1 MPKTKDIDLR
11 IKGMHCAGCAANI
24 ERGMAAIEG
33 VEECR
38 VNFALHSSAVVFDSD
53 RINENEVIEKLKDL
67 GYQAEI
73 GTPDI
78 LVSNLI
84 ETTNARHKFMFSL
97 LLSIPIL
104 IFHFWHQFLDGY
116 FISPLWDSII
126 PAVFATIVLFISG
139 SHILTDAFKQGI
151 HFRTNMN
158 TLISMGTLTAYGWS
172 MFALFKNV
180 FHDGHEDLYF
190 ESVGMIITLI
200 LLGRYL
206 ESKSRGKAGEAIQAL
221 IKLKPTKTTAII
233 NHVEIEIESAAVKK
247 GMILL
252 VRPGEKVPTDG
263 EITEGTPVIDESML
277 TGESVPLEKN
287 KNDKVFG
294 GSINGNVPFK
304 MKVTSSI
311 DETLLSQIIKLVTE
325 AQSKKAPVQSLAD
338 KVAGVFVPI
347 VIALAVITYVVWYIF
362 DPNNPM
368 MIRSVISVL
377 IIACPCALG
386 LATPTAILA
395 GTGRAAKEGIIIRGG
410 DILEKITKISAII
423 FDKTGT
429 LTHGELEV
437 VNVIATGKTSE
448 RKLIQLSGSAEA
460 QSEHPIARAIVQ
472 HMKLKEVEP
481 AVIKNVEAF
490 PGFGL
495 TGESNMNTL
504 IIGNRRIMEQ
514 KKILFGQSLIKAEKE
529 MQKGR
534 TVIFI
539 AVNGQV
545 EGIITVSDR
554 LRSEAK
560 DVIQI
565 LKPKMHVGM
574 ISGDNRKTSEGI
586 AHSAGLEHFEAE
598 IKPEQKEVIID
609 SFRRAGYVTAMVGD
623 GINDAPALAAADV
636 GISIGS
642 GTDVA
647 IESSDVVL
655 IRSDL
660 NSIID
665 MFAVSKETM
674 KVIKYNLFWAFFYNF
689 AAIPIAAGLL
699 YPWFGISFSPA
710 VAAAAMAMSSIM
722 VVTNSL
728 RLNYRAL

>member
-1 MPKTKDIDLR
+1 MSRTKEIDLR

-24 ERGMAAIEG
+24 EKGMAGVDG

-38 VNFALHSSAVVFDSD
+38 VNFALHSSVVVFDSD
-53 RINENEVIEKLKDL
+53 KVSEKQIVDKIKEL
-67 GYQAEI
+67 GYQAEV

-78 LVSNLI
+78 LVANLK
-84 ETTNARHKFMFSL
+84 EVVNARQKFMLSL

-104 IFHFWHQFLDGY
+104 IFHFWHQFLDGHL
-116 FISPLWDSII
+116 ISPLWDSII

-139 SHILTDAFKQGI
+139 SQIISDAFKQAL
-151 HFRTNMN
+151 HFRANMN
-158 TLISMGTLTAYGWS
+158 TLIGMGTLTAYFWS
-172 MFALFKNV
+172 LAALYKNIIE
-180 FHDGHEDLYF
+180 DGQEDIFF

-200 LLGRYL
+200 LLGRYI
-206 ESKSRGKAGEAIQAL
+206 EAKSKGKAGEAIQAL
-221 IKLKPTKTTAII
+221 IKLKPSKTTAVI
-233 NHVEIEIESAAVKK
+233 NLVEIEIETAAVKK
-247 GMILL
+247 GMILI
-252 VRPGEKVPTDG
+252 VRPGEKIPTDG
-263 EITEGTPVIDESML
+263 EIIEGMPVIDESML
-277 TGESVPLEKN
+277 TGESLPVEKN
-287 KNDKVFG
+287 KKDMVFG
-294 GSINGNVPFK
+294 GSINGNVPFR
-304 MKVTSSI
+304 MKVTSTS
-311 DETLLSQIIKLVTE
+311 DESLLAHIIKLVTD

-347 VIALAVITYVVWYIF
+347 VIVLAAITFIVWNIF
-362 DPNNPM
+362 DPESPM

-395 GTGRAAKEGIIIRGG
+395 GTGRAAREGIIIRGG
-410 DILEKITKISAII
+410 DILEKITKITAVI

-437 VNVIATGKTSE
+437 VNVLVTGKISE
-448 RKLIQLSGSAEA
+448 RKLTQLAGSAEI
-460 QSEHPIARAIVQ
+460 QSEHPIGRAIVR
-472 HMKLKEVEP
+472 HMKQNEVEP

-495 TGESNMNTL
+495 TGEFNMNIL
-504 IIGNRRIMEQ
+504 IIGNLQFMEQ
-514 KKILFGQSLIKAEKE
+514 KKILFGQSVIKAEQE
-529 MQKGR
+529 MKKGR
-534 TVIFI
+534 TAVFI
-539 AVNGQV
+539 AVNGHV
-545 EGIITVSDR
+545 EGIISVSDR

-560 DVIQI
+560 DVIQT
-565 LKPKMHVGM
+565 LKKTMHVGM
-574 ISGDNRKTSEGI
+574 ISGDNRQTAEGI
-586 AHSAGLEHFEAE
+586 ARSAGLEHFEAE

-655 IRSDL
+655 IRSNL

-665 MFAVSKETM
+665 MFAISKATM
-674 KVIKYNLFWAFFYNF
+674 KVIKRNLFWAFFYNI
-689 AAIPIAAGLL
+689 AAIPIAAGVF

-722 VVTNSL
+722 VVTNSI
-728 RLNYRAL
+728 RLNYKAL

>member
-1 MPKTKDIDLR
+1 
-11 IKGMHCAGCAANI
+11 MHCAGCAANI
-24 ERGMAAIEG
+24 EKGMAGVDG

-38 VNFALHSSAVVFDSD
+38 VNFALHSSVVVFDSD
-53 RINENEVIEKLKDL
+53 KVSEKQIVDKIKEL
-67 GYQAEI
+67 GYQAEV

-78 LVSNLI
+78 LVANLK
-84 ETTNARHKFMFSL
+84 EVVNARQKFMLSL

-104 IFHFWHQFLDGY
+104 IFHFWHQFLDGHL
-116 FISPLWDSII
+116 ISPLWDSII

-139 SHILTDAFKQGI
+139 SQIISDAFKQAL
-151 HFRTNMN
+151 HFRANMN
-158 TLISMGTLTAYGWS
+158 TLIGMGTLTAYFWS
-172 MFALFKNV
+172 LAALYKNIIE
-180 FHDGHEDLYF
+180 DGQEDIFF

-200 LLGRYL
+200 LLGRYI
-206 ESKSRGKAGEAIQAL
+206 EAKSKGKAGEAIQAL
-221 IKLKPTKTTAII
+221 IKLKPSKTTAVI
-233 NHVEIEIESAAVKK
+233 NLVEIEIETAAVKK
-247 GMILL
+247 GMILI
-252 VRPGEKVPTDG
+252 VRPGEKIPTDG
-263 EITEGTPVIDESML
+263 EIIEGMPVIDESML
-277 TGESVPLEKN
+277 TGESLPVEKN
-287 KNDKVFG
+287 KKDMVFG
-294 GSINGNVPFK
+294 GSINGNVPFR
-304 MKVTSSI
+304 MKVTSTS
-311 DETLLSQIIKLVTE
+311 DESLLAHIIKLVTD

-347 VIALAVITYVVWYIF
+347 VIVLAAITFIVWNIF
-362 DPNNPM
+362 DPESPM

-395 GTGRAAKEGIIIRGG
+395 GTGRAAREGIIIRGG
-410 DILEKITKISAII
+410 DILEKITKITAVI

-437 VNVIATGKTSE
+437 VNVLVTGKISE
-448 RKLIQLSGSAEA
+448 RKLTQLAGSAEI
-460 QSEHPIARAIVQ
+460 QSEHPIGRAIVR
-472 HMKLKEVEP
+472 HMKQNEVEP

-495 TGESNMNTL
+495 TGEFNMNIL
-504 IIGNRRIMEQ
+504 IIGNLQFMEQ
-514 KKILFGQSLIKAEKE
+514 KKILFGQSVIKAEQE
-529 MQKGR
+529 MKKGR
-534 TVIFI
+534 TAVFI
-539 AVNGQV
+539 AVNGHV
-545 EGIITVSDR
+545 EGIISVSDR

-560 DVIQI
+560 DVIQT
-565 LKPKMHVGM
+565 LKKTMHVGM
-574 ISGDNRKTSEGI
+574 ISGDNRQTAEGI
-586 AHSAGLEHFEAE
+586 ARSAGLEHFEAE

-655 IRSDL
+655 IRSNL

-665 MFAVSKETM
+665 MFAISKATM
-674 KVIKYNLFWAFFYNF
+674 KVIKRNLFWAFFYNI
-689 AAIPIAAGLL
+689 AAIPIAAGVF

-722 VVTNSL
+722 VVTNSI
-728 RLNYRAL
+728 RLNYKAL

>member
-1 MPKTKDIDLR
+1 
-11 IKGMHCAGCAANI
+11 MHCAGCAANI
-24 ERGMAAIEG
+24 EKGMAGVDG

-38 VNFALHSSAVVFDSD
+38 VNFALHSSVVVFDSD
-53 RINENEVIEKLKDL
+53 KVSEKQIVDKIKEL
-67 GYQAEI
+67 GYQAEV

-78 LVSNLI
+78 LVANLK
-84 ETTNARHKFMFSL
+84 EVVNARQKFMLSL

-104 IFHFWHQFLDGY
+104 IFHFWHQFLDGHL
-116 FISPLWDSII
+116 ISLLWDSII

-139 SHILTDAFKQGI
+139 SQIISDAFKQAL
-151 HFRTNMN
+151 HFRANMN
-158 TLISMGTLTAYGWS
+158 TLISMGTLTAYCWS
-172 MFALFKNV
+172 LAALYKNIIEN
-180 FHDGHEDLYF
+180 GQEDIFF

-200 LLGRYL
+200 LLGRYI
-206 ESKSRGKAGEAIQAL
+206 EAKSKGKAGEAIQAL
-221 IKLKPTKTTAII
+221 IKLKPSKTTAVI
-233 NHVEIEIESAAVKK
+233 NLVEIEIETAAVKK
-247 GMILL
+247 GMILI
-252 VRPGEKVPTDG
+252 VRPGEKIPTDG
-263 EITEGTPVIDESML
+263 EIIEGMPVIDESML
-277 TGESVPLEKN
+277 TGESLPVEKN

-294 GSINGNVPFK
+294 GSINGNVPFR
-304 MKVTSSI
+304 MKVTSTS
-311 DETLLSQIIKLVTE
+311 DESLLAHIIKLVTD

-347 VIALAVITYVVWYIF
+347 VIVLAAITFIVWNIF
-362 DPNNPM
+362 DPESPM

-395 GTGRAAKEGIIIRGG
+395 GTGRAAREGIIIRGG
-410 DILEKITKISAII
+410 DILEKITKITAVI

-437 VNVIATGKTSE
+437 VNVLVTGKISE
-448 RKLIQLSGSAEA
+448 RKLTQLAGSAEI
-460 QSEHPIARAIVQ
+460 QSEHPIGRAIVR
-472 HMKLKEVEP
+472 HMKQNEVEP

-495 TGESNMNTL
+495 TGEFNMNIL
-504 IIGNRRIMEQ
+504 IIGNLQFMEQ
-514 KKILFGQSLIKAEKE
+514 KKILFGQSVIKAEQE
-529 MQKGR
+529 MKKGR
-534 TVIFI
+534 TAVFI
-539 AVNGQV
+539 AVNGHV
-545 EGIITVSDR
+545 EGIISVSDR

-560 DVIQI
+560 DVIQT
-565 LKPKMHVGM
+565 LKKTMHVGM
-574 ISGDNRKTSEGI
+574 ISGDNRQTAEGI
-586 AHSAGLEHFEAE
+586 ARSAGLEHFEAE

-655 IRSDL
+655 IRSNL

-665 MFAVSKETM
+665 MFAISKATM
-674 KVIKYNLFWAFFYNF
+674 KVIKRNLFWAFFYNI
-689 AAIPIAAGLL
+689 AAIPIAAGVF

-722 VVTNSL
+722 VVTNSI
-728 RLNYRAL
+728 RLNYKAL

>member
-1 MPKTKDIDLR
+1 
-11 IKGMHCAGCAANI
+11 MHCAGCAANI
-24 ERGMAAIEG
+24 EKGMAGVDG

-38 VNFALHSSAVVFDSD
+38 VNFALHSSVVVFDSD
-53 RINENEVIEKLKDL
+53 KVSEKQIIDKIKEL
-67 GYQAEI
+67 GYQAEV

-78 LVSNLI
+78 LVANLK
-84 ETTNARHKFMFSL
+84 EVVNARQKFMLSL

-104 IFHFWHQFLDGY
+104 IFHFWHQFLDGHL
-116 FISPLWDSII
+116 ISPLWDSII

-139 SHILTDAFKQGI
+139 SQIISDAFKQAL
-151 HFRTNMN
+151 HFRANMN
-158 TLISMGTLTAYGWS
+158 TLIGMGTLTAYCWS
-172 MFALFKNV
+172 LAALYKNIIEN
-180 FHDGHEDLYF
+180 GQEDIFF

-200 LLGRYL
+200 LLGRYI
-206 ESKSRGKAGEAIQAL
+206 EAKSKGKAGEAIQAL
-221 IKLKPTKTTAII
+221 IKLKPSKTTAVI
-233 NHVEIEIESAAVKK
+233 NLVEIEIETAAVKK
-247 GMILL
+247 GMILI
-252 VRPGEKVPTDG
+252 VRPGEKIPTDG
-263 EITEGTPVIDESML
+263 EIIEGMPVIDESML
-277 TGESVPLEKN
+277 TGESLPVEKN
-287 KNDKVFG
+287 KKDMVFG
-294 GSINGNVPFK
+294 GSINGNVPFR
-304 MKVTSSI
+304 MKVTSTS
-311 DETLLSQIIKLVTE
+311 DESLLAHIIKLVTD

-347 VIALAVITYVVWYIF
+347 VIVLAAITFIVWNIF
-362 DPNNPM
+362 DPESPM

-395 GTGRAAKEGIIIRGG
+395 GTGRAAREGIIIRGG
-410 DILEKITKISAII
+410 DILEKITKITAVI

-437 VNVIATGKTSE
+437 VNVLVTGKISE
-448 RKLIQLSGSAEA
+448 RKLTQLAGSAEI
-460 QSEHPIARAIVQ
+460 QSEHPIGRAIVR
-472 HMKLKEVEP
+472 HMKQNEVEP

-495 TGESNMNTL
+495 TGEFNMNIL
-504 IIGNRRIMEQ
+504 IIGNLQFMEQ
-514 KKILFGQSLIKAEKE
+514 KKILFGQSVIKAEQE
-529 MQKGR
+529 MKKGR
-534 TVIFI
+534 TAVFI
-539 AVNGQV
+539 AVNGHV
-545 EGIITVSDR
+545 EGIISVSDR

-560 DVIQI
+560 DVIQT
-565 LKPKMHVGM
+565 LKKTMHVGM
-574 ISGDNRKTSEGI
+574 ISGDNRQTAEGI
-586 AHSAGLEHFEAE
+586 ARSAGLEHFEAE

-655 IRSDL
+655 IRSNL

-665 MFAVSKETM
+665 MFAISKATM
-674 KVIKYNLFWAFFYNF
+674 KVIKRNLFWAFFYNI
-689 AAIPIAAGLL
+689 AAIPIAAGVF

-722 VVTNSL
+722 VVTNSI
-728 RLNYRAL
+728 RLNYKAL

>member
-1 MPKTKDIDLR
+1 
-11 IKGMHCAGCAANI
+11 MHCAGCAANI
-24 ERGMAAIEG
+24 EKGMAGVDG

-38 VNFALHSSAVVFDSD
+38 VNFALHSSVVVFYSD
-53 RINENEVIEKLKDL
+53 KVSEKQIVDKIKEL
-67 GYQAEI
+67 GYQAEV

-78 LVSNLI
+78 LVANLK
-84 ETTNARHKFMFSL
+84 EVVNARQKFMLSL

-104 IFHFWHQFLDGY
+104 IFHFWHQFLDGHL
-116 FISPLWDSII
+116 ISPLWDSII

-139 SHILTDAFKQGI
+139 SQIISDAFKQAL
-151 HFRTNMN
+151 HFRANMN
-158 TLISMGTLTAYGWS
+158 TLISMGTLTAYCWS
-172 MFALFKNV
+172 LAALYKNIIEN
-180 FHDGHEDLYF
+180 GQEDIFF

-200 LLGRYL
+200 LLGRYI
-206 ESKSRGKAGEAIQAL
+206 EAKSKGKAGEAIQAL
-221 IKLKPTKTTAII
+221 IKLKPSKTTAVI
-233 NHVEIEIESAAVKK
+233 NLVEIEIETAAVKK
-247 GMILL
+247 GMILI
-252 VRPGEKVPTDG
+252 VRPGEKIPTDG
-263 EITEGTPVIDESML
+263 EIIEGMPVIDESML
-277 TGESVPLEKN
+277 TGESLPVEKN

-294 GSINGNVPFK
+294 GSINGNVPFR
-304 MKVTSSI
+304 MKVTSTS
-311 DETLLSQIIKLVTE
+311 DESLLAHIIKLVTD

-347 VIALAVITYVVWYIF
+347 VIVLAAITFIVWNIF
-362 DPNNPM
+362 DPESPM

-395 GTGRAAKEGIIIRGG
+395 GTGRAAREGIIIRGG
-410 DILEKITKISAII
+410 DILEKITKITAVI

-437 VNVIATGKTSE
+437 VNVLVTGKISE
-448 RKLIQLSGSAEA
+448 RKLTQLAGSAEI
-460 QSEHPIARAIVQ
+460 QSEHPIGRAIVR
-472 HMKLKEVEP
+472 HMKQNEVEP

-495 TGESNMNTL
+495 TGEFNMNIL
-504 IIGNRRIMEQ
+504 IIGNLQFMEQ
-514 KKILFGQSLIKAEKE
+514 KKILFGQSVIKAEQE
-529 MQKGR
+529 MKKGR
-534 TVIFI
+534 TAVFI
-539 AVNGQV
+539 AVNGHV
-545 EGIITVSDR
+545 EGIISVSDR

-560 DVIQI
+560 DVIQT
-565 LKPKMHVGM
+565 LKKTMHVGM
-574 ISGDNRKTSEGI
+574 ISGDNRQTAEGI
-586 AHSAGLEHFEAE
+586 ARSAGLEHFEAE

-655 IRSDL
+655 IRSNL

-665 MFAVSKETM
+665 MFAISKATM
-674 KVIKYNLFWAFFYNF
+674 KVIKRNLFWAFFYNI
-689 AAIPIAAGLL
+689 AAIPIAAGVF

-722 VVTNSL
+722 VVTNSI
-728 RLNYRAL
+728 RLNYKAL

>member
-1 MPKTKDIDLR
+1 MSKTKEIDLR

-24 ERGMAAIEG
+24 EKGMAG
-33 VEECR
+33 VDGIEECR

-53 RINENEVIEKLKDL
+53 KVTENQIIDKIKEL
-67 GYQAEI
+67 GYQAEV

-78 LVSNLI
+78 LVSNLK
-84 ETTNARHKFMFSL
+84 EVVNARQKFMLSL

-104 IFHFWHQFLDGY
+104 IFHFWHQFLEGHLID
-116 FISPLWDSII
+116 PLWDSII

-139 SHILTDAFKQGI
+139 SQIISDAFKQALR
-151 HFRTNMN
+151 FRANMN
-158 TLISMGTLTAYGWS
+158 TLISMGTLTAYLWS
-172 MFALFKNV
+172 LAALYKNI
-180 FHDGHEDLYF
+180 FRDGQEDIFF

-206 ESKSRGKAGEAIQAL
+206 EAISKGKAGEAIQAL
-221 IKLKPTKTTAII
+221 IKLKPSKTTAVI
-233 NHVEIEIESAAVKK
+233 NLVEIEIETATVKK
-247 GMILL
+247 GMILI
-252 VRPGEKVPTDG
+252 VRPGEKIPTDG
-263 EITEGTPVIDESML
+263 EIIEGTPVIDESML
-277 TGESVPLEKN
+277 TGESLPIEKN

-294 GSINGNVPFK
+294 GSINGNVPFR
-304 MKVTSSI
+304 MKVTTTS
-311 DETLLSQIIKLVTE
+311 DESLLAHIIKLVTE

-347 VIALAVITYVVWYIF
+347 VISLAVVTYIVWNIF
-362 DPNNPM
+362 DPESPM

-410 DILEKITKISAII
+410 DILEKITKITAVI

-437 VNVIATGKTSE
+437 VNVLVTGKISE
-448 RKLIQLSGSAEA
+448 RKLTQLAGSAEI
-460 QSEHPIARAIVQ
+460 QSEHPIGRAIVR
-472 HMKLKEVEP
+472 HMKQKEMEL

-495 TGESNMNTL
+495 TGEFNMNTL
-504 IIGNRRIMEQ
+504 IIGNRQIMEQ
-514 KKILFGQSLIKAEKE
+514 KKILFGQSVIKAEQE
-529 MQKGR
+529 MKKGR
-534 TVIFI
+534 SVVFI
-539 AVNGQV
+539 AVNGHV
-545 EGIITVSDR
+545 EGIISVSDR

-560 DVIQI
+560 DVIQT
-565 LKPKMHVGM
+565 LKKTMHVGM
-574 ISGDNRKTSEGI
+574 ISGDNRQTAEGI
-586 AHSAGLEHFEAE
+586 ARSAGLEHFEAE

-655 IRSDL
+655 IRSNL

-665 MFAVSKETM
+665 MFTISKATM
-674 KVIKYNLFWAFFYNF
+674 KVIKRNLFWAFFYNI
-689 AAIPIAAGLL
+689 AAIPIAAGVF

-710 VAAAAMAMSSIM
+710 IAAAAMAMSSIM

-728 RLNYRAL
+728 RLNYKAL

>member
-1 MPKTKDIDLR
+1 MSKTKEIDLR

-24 ERGMAAIEG
+24 EKGLAG
-33 VEECR
+33 VDGIDECR
-38 VNFALHSSAVVFDSD
+38 VNFALHSSAVVYEPDKVSEKQ
-53 RINENEVIEKLKDL
+53 IIEKIKEI
-67 GYQAEI
+67 GYQAEV
-73 GTPDI
+73 GRPDI
-78 LVSNLI
+78 LAANLK
-84 ETTNARHKFMFSL
+84 EVVNARQKFMLSL

-104 IFHFWHQFLDGY
+104 IFHFWHQFLDGHL
-116 FISPLWDSII
+116 ISPIWDTIVS
-126 PAVFATIVLFISG
+126 AVFATIVLFISG
-139 SHILTDAFKQGI
+139 SQIISDAFKQAL
-151 HFRTNMN
+151 HFRANMN
-158 TLISMGTLTAYGWS
+158 TLIGMGTMTAYCWS
-172 MFALFKNV
+172 LAALYKNI
-180 FHDGHEDLYF
+180 FQNGEENIFF

-206 ESKSRGKAGEAIQAL
+206 EAKSKGKAGEAIQAL
-221 IKLKPTKTTAII
+221 IRLKPAKTTAVI
-233 NHVEIEIESAAVKK
+233 NLVEIEIETAAVKK
-247 GMILL
+247 GMILI
-252 VRPGEKVPTDG
+252 VRPGEKIPTDG
-263 EITEGTPVIDESML
+263 EIIEGIPVIDESML
-277 TGESVPLEKN
+277 TGESLPVEKN
-287 KNDKVFG
+287 KSDKVFG

-304 MKVTSSI
+304 MRVTCTSEES
-311 DETLLSQIIKLVTE
+311 LLAHIIRLVTD

-347 VIALAVITYVVWYIF
+347 VIILALITFSVWNIF
-362 DPNNPM
+362 DPENPM

-410 DILEKITKISAII
+410 DILEKITKITAVI

-437 VNVIATGKTSE
+437 VNVIVTGKISE
-448 RKLIQLSGSAEA
+448 RKLTQLAGSAEI
-460 QSEHPIARAIVQ
+460 QSEHPIGRAIVR
-472 HMKLKEVEP
+472 HMKIKEVEP
-481 AVIKNVEAF
+481 AIIKNVEAF

-495 TGESNMNTL
+495 TGEFNMNTL
-504 IIGNRRIMEQ
+504 IIGNRQIMEQ
-514 KKILFGQSLIKAEKE
+514 KKILFGQSIIKAEQE
-529 MQKGR
+529 MKKGR
-534 TVIFI
+534 TVVFVS
-539 AVNGQV
+539 VNGHV
-545 EGIITVSDR
+545 EGIISVSDR

-560 DVIQI
+560 DVIQTLMKTI
-565 LKPKMHVGM
+565 HVGM
-574 ISGDNRKTSEGI
+574 ISGDNRQTAEGI
-586 AHSAGLEHFEAE
+586 ARSVGLEHFEAE

-655 IRSDL
+655 IRSNL

-665 MFAVSKETM
+665 MFAISKATM
-674 KVIKYNLFWAFFYNF
+674 KVIKRNLFWAFFYNI
-689 AAIPIAAGLL
+689 AAIPIAAGVF
-699 YPWFGISFSPA
+699 YPWFGISFSPPI
-710 VAAAAMAMSSIM
+710 AAAAMAMSSIM

-728 RLNYRAL
+728 RLNYKAL